1 MRIAIGSDEDHPTA
15 RGVLAWLRQQGPAVQ
30 TVSVLDGPALAGPQA
45 DLGVAQAVA
54 SAQSD
59 EGILFCWTGTG
70 VSPAANNVHGIRT
83 ALCPDAESARGAR
96 LGADANVLCLSL
108 RSTRLAVAEEIL
120 AAIREIEALNASPD
134 GAA

>member
-1 MRIAIGSDEDHPTA
+1 MRIASGSSEEHATA
-15 RGVLAWLRQQGPAVQ
+15 RGEHARLGQQGPEVQ
-30 TVSVLDGPALAGPQA
+30 TVSVLDGPALAGPQVA
-45 DLGVAQAVA
+45 LGVAQAVA

-59 EGILFCWTGTG
+59 EGIRFCWTGTG
-70 VSPAANNVHGIRT
+70 VSPAANKVHGIRT
-83 ALCPDAESARGAR
+83 ALCPDAETARGAR